1 MSDDEA
7 RKRILERRAQ
17 FIRAAIT
24 SAGIGSASVALN
36 ACDNPLARPCLEPP
50 PATTTKPPTAQP
62 CLEPMPPPADA
73 GAADAAAPNPS
84 VTPNPSTAPS
94 ASANSGAPPDGSSAA
109 SAAKQNPTPPL
120 TAPTQTVVKP
130 PPMPCLKPVAP
141 PKSR

>member
-24 SAGIGSASVALN
+24 SAGIGSASVVMN

-62 CLEPMPPPADA
+62 CLEPMPDPSDA
-73 GAADAAAPNPS
+73 GPGYATPNPS
-84 VTPNPSTAPS
+84 VAPNPSTAPS

-109 SAAKQNPTPPL
+109 SAAKRGPTPPL